1 MFSTDLSLPVY
12 YRLLPGNVPDVSAM
26 KLNILKSGLQQ
37 VTIVAGKGFCAQKNI
52 DYLDHAQW
60 KHLLPLRETQT
71 L

>member
-12 YRLLPGNVPDVSAM
+12 YRILPGNVPDVSVM

-52 DYLDHAQW
+52 DYHY
-60 KHLLPLRETQT
+60 
-71 L
+71 